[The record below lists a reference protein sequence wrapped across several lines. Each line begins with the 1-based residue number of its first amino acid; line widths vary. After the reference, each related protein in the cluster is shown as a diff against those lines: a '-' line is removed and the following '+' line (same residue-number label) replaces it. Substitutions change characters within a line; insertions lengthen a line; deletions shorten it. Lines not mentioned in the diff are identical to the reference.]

1 MGRNLSRAETDP
13 AGVLMLHSYAQ
24 LAGLVLAIVSVSLA
38 GGLWAGGVALGLSI
52 VLVSTALE
60 SGR

>member
-1 MGRNLSRAETDP
+1 MKGLIPR
-13 AGVLMLHSYAQ
+13 AGVLAV
-24 LAGLVLAIVSVSLA
+24 LVLAIVSVSLA